1 MIGTTISHYKIVEK
15 LGEGGMGVVY
25 KAHDTRLERDVAI
38 KFLPRHLT
46 ANATDRERFAIE
58 ARAAAALNHPHIATI
73 HSIEEVDDE
82 TFFVME
88 CIDGQELKNRI
99 RSAPLSVD
107 EVVGVGIQIAEGLQ
121 AAHRKGIVHRDIK
134 SSNIMLTSDGSVKIM
149 DFGLA
154 KVRGG
159 SQVTKAGS
167 TLGTV
172 AYMSPEQARGE
183 EVDHRSDLWSFG
195 IVLYEMLSGQMPFAN
210 EYEHAIIYSILNETP
225 KPITT
230 LRPDTPEALSK
241 IVDRALTKDLQA
253 RYQSADEI
261 LSDLKAVKTSRSPV
275 ASKPVTL
282 RTKIKQPS
290 FWIPIVILFVA
301 MSVLLVW
308 WFKHNANVR
317 WAREEALPE
326 IERLVQDG
334 TASEGLSA
342 WTAFELA
349 AKAEQH
355 IAGDPLLVRLLP
367 RFSRTERFYSIPTGA
382 DVFAK
387 PYSKPSSEWRYIGR
401 TPLDSIRF
409 PLGFS
414 RVKLEKTG
422 YRTTFDLIWNSSF
435 FADTLLFQL
444 SDTASL
450 PAGMES
456 IPAFASGYK
465 ITAAPAALHMPGLEN
480 FEPVDAGSFLM
491 DRYEVTNKEFKKF
504 IEGGGYK
511 KQEYW
516 KYPVVKDRQQLV
528 WEEAMKLFTDKTG
541 QSGPSTWEVGDYPAS
556 KDDYPV
562 TGVSW
567 YEAVAYAEFVG
578 KSLPTIYHWDRVAFT
593 WASPVIVPMSNLRGD
608 GPKPV
613 GSSQS
618 LNRFG
623 IYDLGGNVRE
633 WCYNETN
640 LGGRFILGG
649 GWNDPAYAF
658 NDAYA
663 QSPLDRTETNGFRC
677 IQYTGSGAPK
687 ASLEKPIVLP
697 FRDFLREPKVSD
709 KTFAFY
715 ASQYSYDKTP
725 LNAKVE
731 STKVETD
738 WIRERITFNAAYSGE
753 RMMAYLFLP
762 KKGKPPYQT
771 IIYFPGSG
779 AIHTRSSES
788 SLEVSR
794 LDFFLKSGRAVMYP
808 IYKSTYER
816 GDDLHSDYPT
826 ETNFWKDH
834 VIMWAKDCSRSI
846 DYLET
851 RSEIDHNKI
860 GYFGA
865 SWGGAMG
872 GIIPAVEKRIRVIV
886 LLVAGLLFQKALPEA
901 EAIYFLPRIKSPVLM
916 LNGKYDFFFPYETSQ
931 RPFFELIGTSNE
943 NKKIIAYEGGHS
955 VPRTQL
961 VKETLAWLDRY
972 FGTTE

>member
-1 MIGTTISHYKIVEK
+1 MIGQTISHYKILEK
-15 LGEGGMGVVY
+15 LGEGGMGIVY
-25 KAHDTRLERDVAI
+25 KAHDMKLDRDVAL
-38 KFLPRHLT
+38 KFLPRHVT
-46 ANATDRERFAIE
+46 ASAVDRERFTIE
-58 ARAAAALNHPHIATI
+58 ARAAASLNHPHIATI
-73 HSIEEVDDE
+73 YSIEENDGE

-88 CIDGQELKNRI
+88 YIDGQELKHRI
-99 RSAPLSVD
+99 QSAPLSAD
-107 EVVGVGIQIAEGLQ
+107 EVVEVGRQIAEGLQ

-134 SSNIMLTSDGSVKIM
+134 SSNIMLTGDGSVKIM

-159 SQVTKAGS
+159 SQVTKVGS
-167 TLGTV
+167 TVGTV

-195 IVLYEMLSGQMPFAN
+195 VVMYEMLSGLLPFTT
-210 EYEHAIIYSILNETP
+210 EYQHAIIYSIVNETP
-225 KPITT
+225 KPIIT
-230 LRPDTPEALSK
+230 LRPDTPEALSE
-241 IVDRALTKDLQA
+241 VVHRALTKDLEA
-253 RYQSADEI
+253 RYQSAGEI
-261 LSDLKAVKTSRSPV
+261 LVGLKAVKTNLSPV
-275 ASKPVTL
+275 TGTPVSL
-282 RTKIKQPS
+282 RTRIRRPA
-290 FWIPIVILFVA
+290 FWIPTLLLLIGISGF
-301 MSVLLVW
+301 LVW
-308 WFKHNANVR
+308 WFKHSANVR

-349 AKAEQH
+349 SRAEQY
-355 IAGDPLLVRLLP
+355 IPDDPLFVRLLP
-367 RFSRTERFYSIPTGA
+367 RFSRTERFYSVPPGA
-382 DVFAK
+382 KVFAK
-387 PYSKPSSEWRYIGR
+387 PYSHPASEWRYIGQ
-401 TPLDSIRF
+401 TPIDSIQF

-414 RVKLEKTG
+414 RVKLENSG
-422 YRTTFDLIWNSSF
+422 YRTAYDLVWNSSNF
-435 FADTLLFQL
+435 SDTLLYQL
-444 SDTASL
+444 SGTVGLPDDMEAVPAYASWYQI
-450 PAGMES
+450 A
-456 IPAFASGYK
+456 
-465 ITAAPAALHMPGLEN
+465 AAPAALHMPGLEN
-480 FEPVDAGSFLM
+480 FEPVDVGSFLM
-491 DRYEVTNKEFKKF
+491 DRFEVTNKEFKKF
-504 IEGGGYK
+504 IEGGGYRK
-511 KQEYW
+511 LEYW
-516 KYPVVKDRQQLV
+516 KHPVVKDRRQLS
-528 WEEAMKLFTDKTG
+528 WEKAMKLFIDKAG
-541 QSGPSTWEVGDYPAS
+541 QPGPSTWEVGDYPAG

-567 YEAVAYAEFVG
+567 YEAAAYAEFVG
-578 KSLPTIYHWDRVAFT
+578 KALPTIYHWDRVAFT
-593 WASPVIVPMSNLRGD
+593 WASPVIVPMSNLRSD

-623 IYDLGGNVRE
+623 IYDLGGNARE

-640 LGGRFILGG
+640 RGSRFVLGG

-677 IQYTGSGAPK
+677 IKQVGGGALK
-687 ASLEKPIVLP
+687 ASLEKTIVLP
-697 FRDFLREPKVSD
+697 FRDFLREPGVSD
-709 KTFAFY
+709 ETFALY
-715 ASQYSYDKTP
+715 VNQYSYDKAP

-731 STKVETD
+731 AIKEEAD
-738 WIRERITFNAAYSGE
+738 WIREKITFNAAYSGE

-762 KKGKPPYQT
+762 KRGKPPYQT
-771 IIYFPGSG
+771 IVYFPGSG

-788 SLEVSR
+788 SLETGR
-794 LDFFLKSGRAVMYP
+794 LDFLLKSGRAVMYP

-846 DYLET
+846 DYLDT
-851 RSEIDHNKI
+851 RAEIDRNKM
-860 GYFGA
+860 GYFGV

-872 GIIPAVEKRIRVIV
+872 GIIPAVELRIKVNV
-886 LLVAGLLFQKALPEA
+886 LLVAGLLFQRSLPEA
-901 EAIYFLPRIKSPVLM
+901 EPLHFLPRITSPVLM

-931 RPFFELIGTSNE
+931 RPFFELLGTTKE
-943 NKKIIAYEGGHS
+943 DKRIIAYEGGHS

-972 FGTTE
+972 FGMTE